1 MAKKLDPHWSPIEH
15 ALALL
20 PVQAGDCP
28 EQLAAKAVKAWL
40 SAAPKR
46 AIGPNCKAGLLGLFV
61 GALMRAGAV
70 VTDAKDAPGSHI
82 LQGWHA
88 QGAFT
93 GEGT

>member
-28 EQLAAKAVKAWL
+28 EKLVAKAVKAWL

-46 AIGPNCKAGLLGLFV
+46 GIGPNCKAGLYGLFV
-61 GALMRAGAV
+61 GAVMRAGAV

-93 GEGT
+93 GEGA

>member
-20 PVQAGDCP
+20 PVKAGDCP
-28 EQLAAKAVKAWL
+28 EKLAAKAVKAWL

-61 GALMRAGAV
+61 GALMRAGADV
-70 VTDAKDAPGSHI
+70 ADAKDAPGSHI

-88 QGAFT
+88 QSALM